1 MALAEVILKVG
12 VGVVV
17 VAVVVVAVAV
27 VLFECLF
34 VVAGAE
40 ALVVVGVV
48 RPQWDPFGRPS
59 E

>member
-1 MALAEVILKVG
+1 M
-12 VGVVV
+12 VV